1 MNQFIFQRT
10 DLGQHFLMNQSLIK
24 EEVKLAKISSK
35 DNILEIGAGSGNLTK
50 ELIKTNAKI
59 YSFEIDER
67 YSSELEKLKNK
78 NLTIIYDNALNY
90 SWRKYNKIVS
100 NIPYEISE
108 PLINKAIKEEINFL
122 VLIIGENF
130 KEILEKNNSKIGFI
144 SNLFYNIYF
153 IKKINKKEFMPIPRV
168 DSWLIKLEKKEEIT
182 KLDRILQQII
192 LYEGKIKNALIYSLV
207 KEGYTKKQ
215 TKEILKKMKLNRNI
229 LEKSTKRFTIK
240 LLNKIKDYIIEVLEE

>member
-1 MNQFIFQRT
+1 MNQFIFQRK

-67 YSSELEKLKNK
+67 YSSELKELKNE
-78 NLTIIYDNALNY
+78 NLTIIYDNTLNY

-108 PLINKAIKEEINFL
+108 PLINKAIKEGINFL

-144 SNLFYNIYF
+144 SNLFYNISF
-153 IKKINKKEFMPIPRV
+153 IKKINKK
-168 DSWLIKLEKKEEIT
+168 K
-182 KLDRILQQII
+182 
-192 LYEGKIKNALIYSLV
+192 
-207 KEGYTKKQ
+207 
-215 TKEILKKMKLNRNI
+215 
-229 LEKSTKRFTIK
+229 
-240 LLNKIKDYIIEVLEE
+240 